1 MTRTSSDDRD
11 YLLVAAFI
19 DDVRAH
25 ATEPIVLD
33 DTARRLGIST
43 RQLHDLFERWA
54 GVEPETFLHYITAG
68 HARAMFDEATIPSG
82 QTSMMDTG
90 HAITLDVMTP
100 DDYRDHGRNLH
111 IRYGF
116 GTSRFGDYIVASTA
130 RGICHLH
137 FNDDAN
143 TALHDLRMRWSNA
156 HLESTTDDHHR
167 AADAFLHDDTES
179 GPPIRL
185 HVKGTPFQL
194 KVWNALLRIPEGSLR
209 SYSGLARSLGLGNT
223 SSRAVGTANGSNSIG
238 YIIPC
243 HRVVTSEGGITGFRW
258 GQTRKLALIG
268 WEASRA
274 LALASGSSSPILQT
288 GTSDLPWA
296 KPMSLA

>member
-1 MTRTSSDDRD
+1 MTRTSSGEQD
-11 YLLVAAFI
+11 YRHIAAVI
-19 DDVRAH
+19 DDVRTH
-25 ATEPIVLD
+25 GTEPDVLD
-33 DTARRLGIST
+33 GTARRLGLT
-43 RQLHDLFERWA
+43 ARQLHDLFERWA
-54 GVEPETFLHYITAG
+54 GVDLETFLRYITAG
-68 HARAMFDEATIPSG
+68 HARTMFDEAVIPHS
-82 QTSMMDTG
+82 TPTVDVAHSVTF
-90 HAITLDVMTP
+90 DVMTS

-116 GTSRFGDYIVASTA
+116 GRSRFGDYIVASTE

-137 FNDDAN
+137 FSDDTD
-143 TALHDLRMRWSNA
+143 TALHDLRTRWSNA
-156 HLESTTDDHHR
+156 RLESAADDHHH
-167 AADAFLHDDTES
+167 AAGAFLHDGMES
-179 GPPIRL
+179 RSPVRL

-243 HRVVTSEGGITGFRW
+243 HRVVTSDGGITGFRW
-258 GQTRKLALIG
+258 GQARKLALIG

-274 LALASGSSSPILQT
+274 LGPRI
-288 GTSDLPWA
+288 G
-296 KPMSLA
+296 K

>member
-11 YLLVAAFI
+11 YRLVAAII

-25 ATEPIVLD
+25 AAEPIVLD
-33 DTARRLGIST
+33 ETTRRLGITT
-43 RQLHDLFERWA
+43 RRLHDLFERWA
-54 GVEPETFLHYITAG
+54 GVEPETFFHYITSG
-68 HARAMFDEATIPSG
+68 HAKTMFDETTVPLRR
-82 QTSMMDTG
+82 TSTMHTG
-90 HAITLDVMTP
+90 HSITLDVMTS
-100 DDYRDHGRNLH
+100 DDYRDHGRNLR
-111 IRYGF
+111 IRYCF
-116 GTSRFGDYIVASTA
+116 GRSRFGDYLVASTE

-137 FNDDAN
+137 FSDDVD
-143 TALHDLRMRWSNA
+143 TALHDLRMRWPSA
-156 HLESTTDDHHR
+156 RLESATDDHHR
-167 AADAFLHDDTES
+167 AADAFLHDGTES
-179 GPPIRL
+179 RSPLRL

-243 HRVVTSEGGITGFRW
+243 HRVVTSDGGITGFRW

-274 LALASGSSSPILQT
+274 LGMRI
-288 GTSDLPWA
+288 G
-296 KPMSLA
+296 K